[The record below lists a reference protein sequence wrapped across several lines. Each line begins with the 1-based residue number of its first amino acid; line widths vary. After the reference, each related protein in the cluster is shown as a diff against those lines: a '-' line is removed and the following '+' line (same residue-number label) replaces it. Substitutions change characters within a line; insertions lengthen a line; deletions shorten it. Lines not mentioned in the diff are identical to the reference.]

1 MFRRRSVLGLAA
13 VGLLLA
19 SACTGGNDDPTAVA
33 TGEAT
38 ATETPGATTATP
50 PPRATVDPAEA
61 LRQAQARG
69 ADRTRDFIA
78 REYPQNNFNITT
90 VELHKIIPVLPRD
103 GIAAINEPNF
113 DSVAAANEWLD
124 PQEPVISFELN
135 GEARAYP
142 LQILTWHEIVNDVVG
157 GEPVIVTYC
166 PLCNT
171 AIAFK
176 RTVDGQ
182 VRDFGVSGAL
192 RRNDLIMY
200 DRQTETFWQQITG
213 EAIVGAEAGAQLD
226 FLTSQIVSWGD
237 FRDSFPNGQVL
248 NRDTGRFATYGEN
261 PYPLYDS
268 LGSSTVFPI
277 DEFDDGRLDAKE
289 RVLAVDLGDDPIAF
303 PFSALSETVVI
314 AGESAGQAVV
324 AFWQPGALSPL
335 DDSFIIAGRNVGAAG
350 AFLPI
355 VNGEAATFE
364 ARDGVIVDTATES
377 TWERA
382 RIGDRRPAGGHPAR
396 GRRLGQPLLVRV
408 VGLRA
413 RHTGDHGRG
422 IGTRSR

>member
-13 VGLLLA
+13 AGLLLA
-19 SACTGGNDDPTAVA
+19 AACTGGDDDPTAVA
-33 TGEAT
+33 TGAAAV
-38 ATETPGATTATP
+38 ATETPAATDTTVPTPIPTTDPEVARERAEQAGAN
-50 PPRATVDPAEA
+50 
-61 LRQAQARG
+61 
-69 ADRTRDFIA
+69 RTQDFIA
-78 REYPQNNFNITT
+78 RDYPRNNFNVSI
-90 VELHKIIPVLPRD
+90 VELHEIIPVPPRD
-103 GIAAINEPNF
+103 GIAAINTPNF
-113 DSVAAANEWLD
+113 DSIALGNEWLD
-124 PQEPVISFELN
+124 VNEPVISFELN

-176 RTVDGQ
+176 RTVDGE

-213 EAIVGAEAGAQLD
+213 EAIVGDEAGAQLE

-237 FRDSFPNGQVL
+237 FRDSFPEGQVL
-248 NRDTGRFATYGEN
+248 NRDTGRFGNYGAN

-268 LGSSTVFPI
+268 LGSATIFPI
-277 DEFDDGRLDAKE
+277 DEFDDVRLDAKE

-303 PFSALSETVVI
+303 PFSALSESVVI
-314 AGESAGQAVV
+314 DGESAGQAVV

-355 VNGEAATFE
+355 VNGEPATFE
-364 ARDGVIVDTATES
+364 ARDGSIVDTATES
-377 TWERA
+377 TWNVLGLATAGPLAGTQLEA
-382 RIGDRRPAGGHPAR
+382 VISANHFWFAWSVFEPDTEVIIGSG
-396 GRRLGQPLLVRV
+396 
-408 VGLRA
+408 
-413 RHTGDHGRG
+413 
-422 IGTRSR
+422 